1 MKSDAITQSFIGEI
15 IDANDLN
22 EMFLDE
28 VSYDGEFGNINWV

>member
-1 MKSDAITQSFIGEI
+1 MMKSDAITQSFIGEI

-28 VSYDGEFGNINWV
+28 LSHDEEL